1 MGNHDVEAGHAVFDR
16 WIKQCDFPILGANII
31 RTSDRETYLKPYEVF
46 ERDGVKIVVLGMITP
61 AIPVWLPETLWQGL
75 YFADMEETARKWM
88 KIIQEKEKP
97 DVVVGIF
104 HAGNEARTMSGQ
116 YREDASMEVAQR
128 IPGFDV
134 VMMGHDHRRYCGK
147 AANIE
152 GDSVLLII
160 RQVMGV

>member
-1 MGNHDVEAGHAVFDR
+1 M
-16 WIKQCDFPILGANII
+16 GANII

-104 HAGNEARTMSGQ
+104 HAGNEARTMSASTV
-116 YREDASMEVAQR
+116 RMRRWRLPSAFRASMW
-128 IPGFDV
+128 
-134 VMMGHDHRRYCGK
+134 
-147 AANIE
+147 
-152 GDSVLLII
+152 L
-160 RQVMGV
+160 

>member
-1 MGNHDVEAGHAVFDR
+1 M
-16 WIKQCDFPILGANII
+16 
-31 RTSDRETYLKPYEVF
+31 
-46 ERDGVKIVVLGMITP
+46 KIVVLGMITP

-116 YREDASMEVAQR
+116 YVRMRRWRLPSVFRASMW
-128 IPGFDV
+128 
-134 VMMGHDHRRYCGK
+134 
-147 AANIE
+147 
-152 GDSVLLII
+152 L
-160 RQVMGV
+160 